1 MFLKDFS
8 DCLIFHIPPFLKS
21 VFFSFNVLLDSSLV
35 LTIRYTRVCVKHLW
49 NGGKVVII
57 VLFNKRDSYLLLWYD
72 TREMR
77 TLTVV
82 LCIVLQVAVWL

>member
-1 MFLKDFS
+1 MFNFPHS
-8 DCLIFHIPPFLKS
+8 PFFKVCFLLF
-21 VFFSFNVLLDSSLV
+21 FFSFNVLLDSSLV

-57 VLFNKRDSYLLLWYD
+57 VVLFNKRDSYLLLWYD

-77 TLTVV
+77 TLSVV